1 MFASCNSPTLVMTLI
16 FHSKCKMSSRYV
28 KLVYKVSLYIVKL
41 VCLMQGSLGQS
52 VSSLI
57 AMYLDMALYSAQNN
71 DLVSIQVVVLM

>member
-1 MFASCNSPTLVMTLI
+1 MLYLI
-16 FHSKCKMSSRYV
+16 
-28 KLVYKVSLYIVKL
+28 LVYKVSLYIVKL
-41 VCLMQGSLGQS
+41 VCLMQGSIGQN